1 MDIKWKSIKK
11 TEKKSKAEERPKKSG
26 TGRVRCVLAYIAF
39 IGSIS
44 LLIGAVL
51 PGMVRVF
58 SQEKESDYR
67 LTAEGKQYITKYLN
81 RCLYMV
87 TGDYYTGEYFGEFY
101 DEAYEEYYGN
111 VTSWQDGILLETD
124 AWEVAQDFEITA
136 AELHARMK
144 EDKNILY
151 AVRKDGELLYTN
163 AEGFAAG
170 KLPVEEGY
178 HFYLKLEDGRVEITN
193 YGEKLDVYGDGYYN
207 EEDGDW
213 LVPGY
218 QNYPAPENLQ
228 GVSVSLAVIDKPGVN
243 VIITEEGREVNS
255 GGLCFIARKVE
266 RREQRVLVLA
276 NLSGLML
283 LLFAGWFFLR
293 RDKRRAD
300 EKAAR
305 LLKKL
310 HVEFKL
316 AVLVLTAVIAL
327 YRLLFGPDSY
337 GLLHLLPELLI
348 SGYSFSEYGYDL
360 DYLMRELFSGL
371 TGCLPLF
378 WALYFFALD
387 VRRNGKFFQN
397 SLCVSIYKI
406 CRGKELSLPL
416 QKRLVK
422 RSAQVAAD
430 FAATLFMVVF
440 SIFYAFALEGS
451 RFKCLVFFIAAF
463 LAAAVSLIHAV
474 LYLRDNRRLA
484 GDMELLLQHITA
496 VREGRLEEG
505 FTLPE
510 DSDLAAAAV
519 ELSEIEQG
527 LEEALTERI
536 RSERMKV
543 ELVSNVSHDIK
554 TPLTSIIS
562 YVELLKQEE
571 DLPVHVQEYIAIL
584 DSKARRLSEMVKDVF
599 EVSKAA
605 SGQLPVKWER
615 LDLGKL
621 LRQTLADM
629 GERIQQSGFVV
640 RGEIPEERVAI
651 MADGQRLYRVFQ
663 NLLQNALQYSLQG
676 SRIYVTLRQEG
687 EEAVASVKNT
697 SATELRADI
706 DFTERFQ
713 RGDESRTD
721 GGSGLGLS
729 IARSFTE
736 ACGGSLQ
743 VEVIADLFVVTVRF
757 QQDTAGES
765 KDHIMNC
772 DMAE

>member
-1 MDIKWKSIKK
+1 MDIKWKNIKK
-11 TEKKSKAEERPKKSG
+11 TEKRSKAEERPKKSG

-67 LTAEGKQYITKYLN
+67 LTADGKQYITEYLN

-101 DEAYEEYYGN
+101 DEAYEEYYEKYYEEYLAPG
-111 VTSWQDGILLETD
+111 QEGIPLDMD
-124 AWEVAQDFEITA
+124 AWEDAQNFEITA
-136 AELHARMK
+136 AELHALMK

-163 AEGFAAG
+163 EEGFAAG
-170 KLPVEEGY
+170 ELPVEEGY
-178 HFYLKLEDGRVEITN
+178 HFYLKLEEGRVEITN
-193 YGEKLDVYGDGYYN
+193 DGEKLDVYGDGYYN

-243 VIITEEGREVNS
+243 VVITDAGREVNS
-255 GGLCFIARKVE
+255 GGLCFIAQKVE

-276 NLSGLML
+276 NLSGLTL
-283 LLFAGWFFLR
+283 VLFAVWFFLR

-316 AVLVLTAVIAL
+316 AVLALTAVIAL

-337 GLLHLLPELLI
+337 GLLHLLSELLI

-360 DYLMRELFSGL
+360 DYLMRNLFSGL

-397 SLCVSIYKI
+397 SLCVRIYNI

-422 RSAQVAAD
+422 RSGQD
-430 FAATLFMVVF
+430 RKSVV
-440 SIFYAFALEGS
+440 
-451 RFKCLVFFIAAF
+451 
-463 LAAAVSLIHAV
+463 
-474 LYLRDNRRLA
+474 
-484 GDMELLLQHITA
+484 
-496 VREGRLEEG
+496 
-505 FTLPE
+505 
-510 DSDLAAAAV
+510 
-519 ELSEIEQG
+519 
-527 LEEALTERI
+527 
-536 RSERMKV
+536 
-543 ELVSNVSHDIK
+543 
-554 TPLTSIIS
+554 
-562 YVELLKQEE
+562 
-571 DLPVHVQEYIAIL
+571 
-584 DSKARRLSEMVKDVF
+584 
-599 EVSKAA
+599 
-605 SGQLPVKWER
+605 
-615 LDLGKL
+615 
-621 LRQTLADM
+621 
-629 GERIQQSGFVV
+629 
-640 RGEIPEERVAI
+640 
-651 MADGQRLYRVFQ
+651 
-663 NLLQNALQYSLQG
+663 
-676 SRIYVTLRQEG
+676 
-687 EEAVASVKNT
+687 
-697 SATELRADI
+697 
-706 DFTERFQ
+706 
-713 RGDESRTD
+713 
-721 GGSGLGLS
+721 
-729 IARSFTE
+729 
-736 ACGGSLQ
+736 
-743 VEVIADLFVVTVRF
+743 
-757 QQDTAGES
+757 
-765 KDHIMNC
+765 
-772 DMAE
+772 